1 MVWPFPMLFPLRK
14 RLSPL
19 ADHCSYCSVAVP
31 MAVAVPSSASSN
43 PWRISGIPGTGSVQR
58 PTREPSEDSETG
70 SFWTEQ
76 DASTSVIPKRYMMC
90 LFMMS
95 CRGCSR
101 VFQQGKVGKMSFPCW
116 NSCTKLRRKSVILQA
131 VLWCSVFFLTHINFF
146 TGFIICYVAYPP
158 MNIIERFRSA
168 IWAKAKLVWIMP
180 WRENEGRNP
189 RIWKKCIWQH
199 FMWLCI

>member
-1 MVWPFPMLFPLRK
+1 MINVSVKLMVWPFPMLFPLRK

-76 DASTSVIPKRYMMC
+76 AASTSVIPKRYMMD
-90 LFMMS
+90 LFMISCQYGSRAFHLGRVENARS
-95 CRGCSR
+95 CRISST
-101 VFQQGKVGKMSFPCW
+101 KV
-116 NSCTKLRRKSVILQA
+116 RRNPVILQA
-131 VLWCSVFFLTHINFF
+131 IS
-146 TGFIICYVAYPP
+146 
-158 MNIIERFRSA
+158 
-168 IWAKAKLVWIMP
+168 
-180 WRENEGRNP
+180 
-189 RIWKKCIWQH
+189 
-199 FMWLCI
+199 